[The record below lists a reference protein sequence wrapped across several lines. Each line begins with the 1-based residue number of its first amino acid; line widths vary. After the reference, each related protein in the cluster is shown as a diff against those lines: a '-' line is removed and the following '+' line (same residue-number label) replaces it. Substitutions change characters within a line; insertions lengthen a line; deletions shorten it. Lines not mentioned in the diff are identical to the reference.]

1 MDNYTG
7 EYNSSG
13 PEDSNFCPID
23 EADSTQQMW
32 IRALLYILIMAASLI
47 GNSLVLCFVHRSRQS
62 RTTSHLFVANMAVAD
77 LVMTFL
83 TMPAIL
89 KEIFTS
95 TDISFGGWPGD
106 LVCKLLYFFQ
116 DLSIYCSILTLVA
129 IAFDRFFAITMP
141 LKRVI
146 SVERTKYIIGAIWFT
161 AVMTSAP
168 LLYANK
174 VQDSDGVWF
183 QCIED
188 WSPLLDPVTA
198 SRNYTIVLFTLLY
211 AIPVVLIS
219 CLYSS
224 VVYKLWKRRVP
235 GNQSQAGTRLQ
246 VRARHRAL
254 KMTSAVIIC
263 FTLCWLPYHVVS
275 FLAYFDMEYYECGLP
290 YNVWFIGTFLGHFNS
305 AVNPCIYAAFNRDY
319 RNGFRNILRSF
330 CRGTQVGHLSFTTS
344 HSRARREENLGMSF
358 ITSRA
363 NIENTLA

>member
-1 MDNYTG
+1 MQAGWEGTARQTNRVTIEPHSSDPTIPWSFQRSKIILTMDNYTG

-13 PEDSNFCPID
+13 PDDSNFCPIA
-23 EADSTQQMW
+23 ETESTQQMW

-188 WSPLLDPVTA
+188 CSPLLDPVTA
-198 SRNYTIVLFTLLY
+198 SRNYTKSMYCLHCSMLFLWSSWYNARGLTSQIARSIY
-211 AIPVVLIS
+211 LI
-219 CLYSS
+219 L
-224 VVYKLWKRRVP
+224 
-235 GNQSQAGTRLQ
+235 
-246 VRARHRAL
+246 
-254 KMTSAVIIC
+254 
-263 FTLCWLPYHVVS
+263 
-275 FLAYFDMEYYECGLP
+275 
-290 YNVWFIGTFLGHFNS
+290 
-305 AVNPCIYAAFNRDY
+305 
-319 RNGFRNILRSF
+319 
-330 CRGTQVGHLSFTTS
+330 
-344 HSRARREENLGMSF
+344 
-358 ITSRA
+358 
-363 NIENTLA
+363 